1 MSMILSWAL
10 FPLVLA
16 ALGLGWGALVEWAGG
31 ERELGALAIPL
42 GLAAA
47 IVVAALL
54 TIASAT
60 APAAAP
66 VVAAGGLV
74 GLARAW
80 RRTKIAPAVLAAAVG
95 VLLIYGAPVI
105 LSGQATF

>member
-1 MSMILSWAL
+1 MILSWGL
-10 FPLVLA
+10 FPLGRA
-16 ALGLGWGALVEWAGG
+16 GPGRGGGALVEWAGG
-31 ERELGALAIPL
+31 GRELGALAIPL

-66 VVAAGGLV
+66 VVAAGGV
-74 GLARAW
+74 AGLARAW
-80 RRTKIAPAVLAAAVG
+80 RRTKIAPAVLVAAVG
-95 VLLIYGAPVI
+95 VLLVYGAPVI
-105 LSGQATF
+105 LSG